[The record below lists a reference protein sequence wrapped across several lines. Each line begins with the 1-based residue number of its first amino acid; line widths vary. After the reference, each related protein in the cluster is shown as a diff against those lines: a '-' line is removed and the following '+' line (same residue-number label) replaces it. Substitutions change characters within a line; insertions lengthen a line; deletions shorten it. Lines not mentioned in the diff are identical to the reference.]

1 MAQFVLVVD
10 DDERFRDLARRLL
23 ESCGYAPGGDAGTV
37 AGALRCADASR
48 PDIALVDIGLPDSD
62 GLELSRQLTEGPYR
76 VRVVLISA
84 DSDATS
90 AEEAAAVGA
99 DGFIPK
105 SELSCSTLRS
115 ILGDG

>member
-1 MAQFVLVVD
+1 
-10 DDERFRDLARRLL
+10 
-23 ESCGYAPGGDAGTV
+23 V